1 MNEIINKFLQTGD
14 KFMPEMHLRQPVFTN
29 NACGPFTKNKER
41 IQKFKEMGDTNYVY
55 KNELDKFCFQHDLA
69 YGDFKDLA
77 KRTITDKVLRNKA
90 FKIANDQ
97 EYDGYQRG
105 LAPMIY
111 KFSDKKTKRSGI
123 TNNKQNTQSANELH
137 KRIIRKFEKRK
148 VYSSFRDNVWGAD
161 LADMQL
167 LSNFNK
173 GFRFL
178 LRVIDIYS
186 KYARVTPLKDK
197 TV

>member
-1 MNEIINKFLQTGD
+1 
-14 KFMPEMHLRQPVFTN
+14 MH
-29 NACGPFTKNKER
+29 
-41 IQKFKEMGDTNYVY
+41 
-55 KNELDKFCFQHDLA
+55 
-69 YGDFKDLA
+69 
-77 KRTITDKVLRNKA
+77 
-90 FKIANDQ
+90 
-97 EYDGYQRG
+97 
-105 LAPMIY
+105 
-111 KFSDKKTKRSGI
+111 
-123 TNNKQNTQSANELH
+123 
-137 KRIIRKFEKRK
+137 
-148 VYSSFRDNVWGAD
+148 SSFRDNVWGAD